1 MTSSRERM
9 SVAEFASLVALLT
22 SLIALS
28 IDAMLPALPQ
38 IAADLAVGNPN
49 DAQLVIGLF
58 LLGNAFGQLFFGPLS
73 DTFGRKPVI
82 VAGLSLFL
90 VGCAVSV
97 FAESFSML
105 LLGRVLQ
112 GVGASGPRTVTMS
125 MVRDLYSGRSMAQIM
140 SISMSIFI
148 LVPMLAP
155 ALGQAIMLLMGWRY
169 IFGTFILFGVLGLL
183 WLLLRQPETLADSNR
198 RPLRPA
204 AIANGFVIVC
214 RSRAALGYS
223 LAIGTMFGA
232 FIGFLSSIQQIFHDV
247 FGVGIWFPYLFGL
260 LAVFLGVASF
270 LNSRIVMRFGMQKI
284 VRLAMAC
291 SPVVSLMYLLICLLV
306 NDPGLI
312 AFMVWGALCF
322 FGVGLCVGNINAL
335 AMEPLGEIAG
345 LGAAV
350 VGFFTSSVAVLVGIP
365 LGRAYDGTQI
375 PLIAGFI
382 VLGLMGQ
389 ILVHW
394 AGHEKPCLLY
404 TSPSPRD
411 RG

>member
-1 MTSSRERM
+1 MTSSREQM

-90 VGCAVSV
+90 VGCVVSV

-183 WLLLRQPETLADSNR
+183 WLLLRQPETLADGNR

-247 FGVGIWFPYLFGL
+247 FSVGKWFPYLFGL

-382 VLGLMGQ
+382 VLGLMGL

-394 AGHEKPCLLY
+394 AGHEKP
-404 TSPSPRD
+404 SNNEK
-411 RG
+411 

>member
-169 IFGTFILFGVLGLL
+169 IFGTFILFGALGLL
-183 WLLLRQPETLADSNR
+183 WLLLRQPETLADGNR

-247 FGVGIWFPYLFGL
+247 FGVGKWFPYLFGL

-382 VLGLMGQ
+382 VLGLMGL

-394 AGHEKPCLLY
+394 AGHEKP
-404 TSPSPRD
+404 SNNEK
-411 RG
+411 

>member
-38 IAADLAVGNPN
+38 IATDLGVGNPN
-49 DAQLVIGLF
+49 DVQLVIGLF
-58 LLGNAFGQLFFGPLS
+58 LLGNAFGQLVFGPLS

-169 IFGTFILFGVLGLL
+169 IFGSFILFGALGLL
-183 WLLLRQPETLADSNR
+183 WLLLRQPETLADGNR

-247 FGVGIWFPYLFGL
+247 FGVGKWFPYLFGL

-291 SPVVSLMYLLICLLV
+291 SPVVSMMYLLICLLV

-312 AFMVWGALCF
+312 AFMIWGALCF

-382 VLGLMGQ
+382 VLGLMGL

-394 AGHEKPCLLY
+394 AGHEKP
-404 TSPSPRD
+404 SNNEK
-411 RG
+411 

>member
-1 MTSSRERM
+1 MTSSREQM

-38 IAADLAVGNPN
+38 ITADLAVGNPN

-183 WLLLRQPETLADSNR
+183 WLLLRQPETLADGNR

-247 FGVGIWFPYLFGL
+247 FGVGKWFPYLFGL

-312 AFMVWGALCF
+312 AFMIWGALCF

-394 AGHEKPCLLY
+394 AGHEKP
-404 TSPSPRD
+404 SNNEK
-411 RG
+411 

>member
-49 DAQLVIGLF
+49 DVQLVIGLF

-169 IFGTFILFGVLGLL
+169 IFGSCILFGVLGLL
-183 WLLLRQPETLADSNR
+183 WLLLRQPETLADGNR

-247 FGVGIWFPYLFGL
+247 FGVGKWFPYLFGL

-382 VLGLMGQ
+382 VLGLMGL

-394 AGHEKPCLLY
+394 AGHEKP
-404 TSPSPRD
+404 SNNEK
-411 RG
+411 

>member
-90 VGCAVSV
+90 VGCVVSV

-394 AGHEKPCLLY
+394 AGHEKP
-404 TSPSPRD
+404 SNNEK
-411 RG
+411 

>member
-49 DAQLVIGLF
+49 DTQLVIGLF
-58 LLGNAFGQLFFGPLS
+58 LLGNAFGQLLFGPLS

-97 FAESFSML
+97 FAESFSIL

-112 GVGASGPRTVTMS
+112 GVGASGPRTVSMS

-183 WLLLRQPETLADSNR
+183 WLLLRQPETLADGNR

-247 FGVGIWFPYLFGL
+247 FGVGNWFPYLFGL

-335 AMEPLGEIAG
+335 AMEPLGQIAG

-350 VGFFTSSVAVLVGIP
+350 VGFFTSAVAVLVGIP

-382 VLGLMGQ
+382 VLGLMGL

-394 AGHEKPCLLY
+394 AGHEKP
-404 TSPSPRD
+404 SNNEK
-411 RG
+411 

>member
-169 IFGTFILFGVLGLL
+169 IFGSFILFGVLGLL
-183 WLLLRQPETLADSNR
+183 WLLLRQPETLADGNR

-247 FGVGIWFPYLFGL
+247 FSVGKSFPYLFGL

-312 AFMVWGALCF
+312 TFMVWGALCF

-382 VLGLMGQ
+382 VLGLMGL

-394 AGHEKPCLLY
+394 AGHEKP
-404 TSPSPRD
+404 SNNEK
-411 RG
+411 

>member
-49 DAQLVIGLF
+49 DTQLVIGLF

-247 FGVGIWFPYLFGL
+247 FGVGKWFPYLFGL

-291 SPVVSLMYLLICLLV
+291 SPVVSMMYLLICLLV

-312 AFMVWGALCF
+312 AFMIWGALCF

-350 VGFFTSSVAVLVGIP
+350 VGFFISSVAVLVGIP

-382 VLGLMGQ
+382 VLGLMGL

-394 AGHEKPCLLY
+394 AGHEI
-404 TSPSPRD
+404 PSNNEK
-411 RG
+411 

>member
-38 IAADLAVGNPN
+38 IAADLAGGNPN

-90 VGCAVSV
+90 IGCAVSV

-169 IFGTFILFGVLGLL
+169 IFGSFILFGVLGLL

-247 FGVGIWFPYLFGL
+247 FGVGKWFPYLFGL

-375 PLIAGFI
+375 PLISGFI
-382 VLGLMGQ
+382 VLGLLGL

-394 AGHEKPCLLY
+394 AGHEKP
-404 TSPSPRD
+404 SNNEK
-411 RG
+411 

>member
-38 IAADLAVGNPN
+38 IADDLAVGNPN

-183 WLLLRQPETLADSNR
+183 WLLLRQPETLADGNR

-247 FGVGIWFPYLFGL
+247 FGVGKWFPYLFGL

-382 VLGLMGQ
+382 VLGLMGL

-394 AGHEKPCLLY
+394 AGHEKP
-404 TSPSPRD
+404 SNNEK
-411 RG
+411 

>member
-1 MTSSRERM
+1 MASPRERM

-49 DAQLVIGLF
+49 DTQLVIGLF
-58 LLGNAFGQLFFGPLS
+58 LLGNAFGQLLFGPLS

-90 VGCAVSV
+90 IGCVVSV
-97 FAESFSML
+97 FAESFSVL

-125 MVRDLYSGRSMAQIM
+125 MVRDLYSGRSMARIM

-155 ALGQAIMLLMGWRY
+155 ALGQAIMLLVGWRY
-169 IFGTFILFGVLGLL
+169 IFGTFIGFGVLGLF
-183 WLLLRQPETLADSNR
+183 WLLLRQPETLADDNR
-198 RPLRPA
+198 RPMRPA

-247 FGVGIWFPYLFGL
+247 FGVGKWFPYLFAV
-260 LAVFLGVASF
+260 LALFLGVASF
-270 LNSRIVMRFGMQKI
+270 LNSRIVMRFGMRKI

-306 NDPGLI
+306 DDPGLI
-312 AFMVWGALCF
+312 TFMAWGALCF

-335 AMEPLGEIAG
+335 AMEPLGQIAG

-350 VGFFTSSVAVLVGIP
+350 VGFFTSSVAVFVGIP
-365 LGRAYDGTQI
+365 LGRAYDGTQV
-375 PLIAGFI
+375 PLIAGFF
-382 VLGLMGQ
+382 VLGLIGL

-394 AGHEKPCLLY
+394 AGHEQSSNNQ
-404 TSPSPRD
+404 T
-411 RG
+411 